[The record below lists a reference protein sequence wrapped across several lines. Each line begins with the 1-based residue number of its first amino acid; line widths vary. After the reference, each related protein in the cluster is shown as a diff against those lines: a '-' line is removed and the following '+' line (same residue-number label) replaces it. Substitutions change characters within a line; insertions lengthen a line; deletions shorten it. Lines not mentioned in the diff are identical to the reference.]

1 VRVAGAALALIV
13 ALALQ
18 TTVAYGMLGNRAV
31 VDLVLVVVIYI
42 ALGGGPVTG
51 LLVGSVAGIVQDSLS
66 GGVVGAGGL
75 SKCLVGF
82 LAGLLGQQF
91 IVVNLLPRFVV
102 FFGGSLL
109 HALTFLGL
117 YQLIEPGVMR
127 GRWTGALT
135 QAAVNGAVG
144 ILAFH
149 LVERTPEW
157 WHRRKLRRNAIR
169 R

>member
-1 VRVAGAALALIV
+1 MRIVGAAVALVV

-18 TTVAYGMLGNRAV
+18 TTVGYGLLGNRAV

-42 ALGGGPVTG
+42 ALGGGPVAG
-51 LLVGSVAGIVQDSLS
+51 LLVGSVAGLVQDSLS
-66 GGVVGAGGL
+66 GSVVGAGGL
-75 SKCLVGF
+75 SKSLVGF

-102 FFGGSLL
+102 FFGGTLL
-109 HALTFLGL
+109 HALMFVGL
-117 YQLIEPGVMR
+117 YQLIEPGAMR
-127 GRWTGALT
+127 GPWTGALT

-149 LVERTPEW
+149 FVERAPDW
-157 WHRRKLRRNAIR
+157 WHRRKLRRSAIR